1 MLKRTISLLLCLCM
15 VLTFAPAALAEETDT
30 TVTVGEALPEETP
43 SEATDPLT
51 GEEPGEQT
59 EPVQTEEV
67 PQETEA
73 VTEEITVSVEGITT
87 DAATASGTHGTNVT
101 WKVENETLTISGT
114 GAMEPA
120 SSSQYPWSDYDGD
133 IQKIVVGNGITTI
146 SSYAFQKFYNLAAVS
161 LPNTLTNIGY
171 GAFTECDLLNSV
183 TIPGSVKYID
193 GSAFENCDSLEV
205 VTIQNGVEHIYSSA
219 FKNCIAL
226 KEITIPNSVKDISQY
241 AFQNCTEL
249 TAAYIGNGVT
259 EIQYDAFSGCTK
271 LTSVTLGT
279 SLKTIGSS
287 AFSGCKKLKSISI
300 PKNIDT
306 INNRAFENC
315 VALETVT
322 LQNGVSF
329 IGSSAFKGC
338 QKLQKVVIP
347 ESVSSLGMYSFQNC
361 IGLVEVTINGTLT
374 VSDWGIFEGCTSLK
388 KVVLSRKVKGIPR
401 SAFKNCSSLT
411 DITFGEN
418 ITEIDDSAFSGCAAL
433 TKVFLPDKVV
443 TIGNAAFENCTNLT
457 LVDCGQSLEQLGGQM
472 GDFSAG
478 AFQNCTNL
486 KNVIFPQTLELIG
499 SNSFWQCKNLT
510 DIYYQGTEAQ
520 WNEIPVGSYAFG
532 GIGHTVTIHYNFNGS
547 CVDTDNDHRC
557 DVCQKYL
564 VNRIS
569 GDNRYDTAIL
579 VADQMKTALNV
590 EKFDAIIVASGSNFA
605 DALAGSYLSAVKKA
619 PVLLSFGQGGKYGY
633 LDTNN
638 INYIKKNLNSNGT
651 VYILGGENAVPALYV
666 NELPGFNVKRLGGG
680 NRFDTNLQILR
691 EAGVNP
697 GDEILVCTGYD
708 FADSLSAAAT
718 GKPILLVYSFNGKHY
733 GIDSNFLGG
742 LSGCSFTIIG
752 GENAVGSD
760 LATAL
765 STYGSVERLAGGNR
779 FETST
784 MVAKKYFQNPTNVV
798 LAYAWEFPDGLCGG
812 ALAYAMGAPLILTMN
827 SYEGE
832 AVKYAKANNL
842 TEGVVLGGKARIA
855 DVTVERILG

>member
-15 VLTFAPAALAEETDT
+15 VMTFAPAAMAEETDT

-43 SEATDPLT
+43 SEATEPLT

-114 GAMEPA
+114 GDMAYSYSAM
-120 SSSQYPWSDYDGD
+120 PWYSYRTQ
-133 IQKIVVGNGITTI
+133 INRIVVNKGITSI
-146 SSYAFQKFYNLAAVS
+146 NQNAFKGLYRVATVS
-161 LPNTLTNIGY
+161 LPNTLKSIGAY
-171 GAFTECDLLNSV
+171 AFQECQSLNSI
-183 TIPGSVKYID
+183 TIPGSVQEIGMY
-193 GSAFENCDSLEV
+193 AFQTCHDLET
-205 VTIQNGVEHIYSSA
+205 VTIQEGVGSIGNYAFSGCSS
-219 FKNCIAL
+219 L
-226 KEITIPNSVKDISQY
+226 KEIRIPDSVTKLY
-241 AFQNCTEL
+241 GNEFANCTSL
-249 TAAYIGNGVT
+249 KQAYIGNGVKA
-259 EIQYDAFSGCTK
+259 ISDYAFYGCTALEEVRLGNNVTSIGGSAFKNCGK
-271 LTSVTLGT
+271 LKKVSIPSSVLTINSYAFANCTSMTE
-279 SLKTIGSS
+279 LKLQEGLDTIGSS
-287 AFSGCKKLKSISI
+287 AF
-300 PKNIDT
+300 
-306 INNRAFENC
+306 ENC
-315 VALETVT
+315 TSLTKVT
-322 LQNGVSF
+322 LPHSLDSL
-329 IGSSAFKGC
+329 GSSAFKMCTSITQATIGDFLMSIPVSAFNGC
-338 QKLQKVVIP
+338 SALEKLVIGRN
-347 ESVSSLGMYSFQNC
+347 VT
-361 IGLVEVTINGTLT
+361 TIN
-374 VSDWGIFEGCTSLK
+374 DCAFHGCTSL
-388 KVVLSRKVKGIPR
+388 S
-401 SAFKNCSSLT
+401 

-418 ITEIDDSAFSGCAAL
+418 VKNIFSSFGTFTECDSL
-433 TKVFLPDKVV
+433 TQLYLPDTLEEVGMICFSSCDNLTVV
-443 TIGNAAFENCTNLT
+443 DFGESLKTIGQSALQSCPKLRTVILPATLQSINAYAFY
-457 LVDCGQSLEQLGGQM
+457 DCK
-472 GDFSAG
+472 D
-478 AFQNCTNL
+478 
-486 KNVIFPQTLELIG
+486 
-499 SNSFWQCKNLT
+499 LT
-510 DIYYQGTEAQ
+510 DIYYKGTKEQ
-520 WNEIPVGSYAFG
+520 WEQVT
-532 GIGHTVTIHYNFNGS
+532 IGHWSIDDSVTIHYNFDGS

-666 NELPGFNVKRLGGG
+666 NDLPGFNVKRLGGG

-718 GKPILLVYSFNGKHY
+718 GKPILLVYCFNGKHY
-733 GIDSNFLGG
+733 GIDPDFLGG